1 MQIDS
6 GNQFRGYQQQVN
18 VDDIDQFMS
27 KDERERAQTYYK
39 NMQIENEEKLCKY
52 CDKAITEH
60 DQQNMKMTMLQST
73 ECYHQCHI
81 DCLKEETK
89 FRLS

>member
-6 GNQFRGYQQQVN
+6 GNKFMGYQQQQQQVN
-18 VDDIDQFMS
+18 VDAIDQFMS

-52 CDKAITEH
+52 CDKQITEH
-60 DQQNMKMTMLQST
+60 DQQNMKMTML
-73 ECYHQCHI
+73 
-81 DCLKEETK
+81 
-89 FRLS
+89 

>member
-6 GNQFRGYQQQVN
+6 GNKFMGYQQQQVN

-52 CDKAITEH
+52 CDK
-60 DQQNMKMTMLQST
+60 
-73 ECYHQCHI
+73 
-81 DCLKEETK
+81 
-89 FRLS
+89 

>member
-52 CDKAITEH
+52 CDKVITEH
-60 DQQNMKMTMLQST
+60 DQQNMKMTML
-73 ECYHQCHI
+73 
-81 DCLKEETK
+81 
-89 FRLS
+89 